1 MITTSGSDN
10 SSVEPAVVV
19 PKLPVI
25 ADTKGRLRVSK
36 VQRRDNLSA
45 LARSGESLP
54 RFARRTGLK
63 YSTLANWVQRS
74 RGSKRNGRPPQLRL
88 LEAVV
93 ESPQGATAATPLVL
107 QLSGHGHIKIHEVGQ
122 IELPPHESNSA
133 CVKMTQ
139 LNSL

>member
-10 SSVEPAVVV
+10 SLVEPAAVM

-36 VQRRDNLSA
+36 VQRQDILAA

-74 RGSKRNGRPPQLRL
+74 GRSKRSGRPPQLRL

-93 ESPQGATAATPLVL
+93 ESPQSATSGTPLVL
-107 QLSGHGHIKIHEVGQ
+107 RLSGHGHIEISDIGQ
-122 IELPPHESNSA
+122 VELAVALLRALAKP
-133 CVKMTQ
+133 C
-139 LNSL
+139 

>member
-10 SSVEPAVVV
+10 SSVEPAAVM

-25 ADTKGRLRVSK
+25 ADTRGRLRVSK
-36 VQRRDNLSA
+36 AQRRDILAA

-54 RFARRTGLK
+54 RFARRIGLK

-74 RGSKRNGRPPQLRL
+74 RGSKRSGQPPRLRL

-93 ESPQGATAATPLVL
+93 EAPQVAAAGTPLVL
-107 QLSGHGHIKIHEVGQ
+107 RLSGHGHLEIHEVGQ
-122 IELPPHESNSA
+122 VELAVALLRALAKP
-133 CVKMTQ
+133 C
-139 LNSL
+139 

>member
-1 MITTSGSDN
+1 MM
-10 SSVEPAVVV
+10 PKV
-19 PKLPVI
+19 PVT

-36 VQRRDNLSA
+36 AQRRDILAA

-74 RGSKRNGRPPQLRL
+74 RGSKPSGRPPRLRL

-93 ESPQGATAATPLVL
+93 GPSQVAATGPALVL
-107 QLSGHGHIKIHEVGQ
+107 QLPGGVRVEVADENQ
-122 IELPPHESNSA
+122 VALAARLVQALAKS
-133 CVKMTQ
+133 C
-139 LNSL
+139 

>member
-10 SSVEPAVVV
+10 SSVEPAAVIS
-19 PKLPVI
+19 KLPVT

-36 VQRRDNLSA
+36 AQRRDILAA

-54 RFARRTGLK
+54 RFARRAGLK

-74 RGSKRNGRPPQLRL
+74 RRSPRFGREPRLRL

-93 ESPQGATAATPLVL
+93 ASPQVAAAGTPLVL
-107 QLSGHGHIKIHEVGQ
+107 RLSGHGHIEIHEVGQ
-122 IELPPHESNSA
+122 VELAVALLRALAKP
-133 CVKMTQ
+133 C
-139 LNSL
+139 